1 MKHKLQKANPQ
12 HIRTAKKI
20 KLHRRRCLIKSIQN
34 TTNRGKRKILSI
46 SINSLKKNRIMQLNC
61 SAAAGL
67 HTSCTGR
74 TAFLVQN
81 ICLFWFLFSVENYS
95 NFISFHPQVLPQQSY
110 RRVHGPRQVSA
121 WTMSKL
127 KGKKPPGKRNPWN
140 ACSNLAELSLSVQ
153 NIKGTANG
161 ATAACTSTKFTLAS
175 DANFQRSIQ
184 KAYWRRK
191 Y

>member
-12 HIRTAKKI
+12 HVRTAKKI
-20 KLHRRRCLIKSIQN
+20 KLHRRRHLIKSVQN
-34 TTNRGKRKILSI
+34 TTNRGKRIILSV

-110 RRVHGPRQVSA
+110 RWVHGPRQVSA

-127 KGKKPPGKRNPWN
+127 TGKKTWKKTPLKCMLKLSR
-140 ACSNLAELSLSVQ
+140 AQFKCSNHKENSKWGHS
-153 NIKGTANG
+153 
-161 ATAACTSTKFTLAS
+161 SMH
-175 DANFQRSIQ
+175 
-184 KAYWRRK
+184 K
-191 Y
+191 YKIHIS